1 MKKLSKFE
9 MAAVKRTAQNVK
21 GMRKRKAKLE
31 EKQSELTKEINE
43 LDEMIS
49 DWEIPILK
57 LTDGFTSEQVLNG
70 EMEESEIIADSF
82 QEQSDLDDSFIPDD
96 SPLDE
101 TEVKSTDDQFPFA
114 QGFNIPEVNNN

>member
-49 DWEIPILK
+49 NWEIPIVK

-70 EMEESEIIADSF
+70 EMEEFETIVNSF
-82 QEQSDLDDSFIPDD
+82 EEQPDLENSFIPDD
-96 SPLDE
+96 SPLVE
-101 TEVKSTDDQFPFA
+101 TKVEDDQFPFA

>member
-31 EKQSELTKEINE
+31 EKQSELTKEINK

-49 DWEIPILK
+49 TWELPILK

-70 EMEESEIIADSF
+70 EMEESETIMNSF
-82 QEQSDLDDSFIPDD
+82 EEQSDLEGSFVLDD

-101 TEVKSTDDQFPFA
+101 PAVKDDQFPFA
-114 QGFNIPEVNNN
+114 QGYNIPEVNNN

>member
-31 EKQSELTKEINE
+31 EKQSELTKEIND

-49 DWEIPILK
+49 TWELPILK

-70 EMEESEIIADSF
+70 EMEESETIMNSF
-82 QEQSDLDDSFIPDD
+82 EEQSDLDGSFVPDD

-101 TEVKSTDDQFPFA
+101 TAVKDDQFPFA
-114 QGFNIPEVNNN
+114 QGYNIPEVNNN

>member
-31 EKQSELTKEINE
+31 EKQSEITKEINE

-49 DWEIPILK
+49 NWELPIIK

-70 EMEESEIIADSF
+70 EMEESETIMNSF
-82 QEQSDLDDSFIPDD
+82 EEQSDVENSFIPDD

-101 TEVKSTDDQFPFA
+101 TEVKDDQFPFA

>member
-31 EKQSELTKEINE
+31 EKQSELTKEIND

-49 DWEIPILK
+49 NWELPIVK

-70 EMEESEIIADSF
+70 EMEEFETIVDSF
-82 QEQSDLDDSFIPDD
+82 EEQSDLENSFVPDD
-96 SPLDE
+96 SPLVE
-101 TEVKSTDDQFPFA
+101 TEVEDDQFPFA
-114 QGFNIPEVNNN
+114 QGYNIPEVNNN

>member
-31 EKQSELTKEINE
+31 EKQSELTKEINK

-49 DWEIPILK
+49 DWELPILK

-70 EMEESEIIADSF
+70 EMEESETIMNSF
-82 QEQSDLDDSFIPDD
+82 EEQSDLENSFVDD

-101 TEVKSTDDQFPFA
+101 TEVEDDQFPFA
-114 QGFNIPEVNNN
+114 QGYNIPEVNNN